1 MNDQTPNGRRQNRVT
16 GTTSDKYTDPQIR
29 SCKRHNGLVHVPS
42 KTGSFLHKCNRHG
55 PRPVQPP
62 YPMFPSWKPP
72 VHFMCPTPRHST
84 LIQVANQ
91 SNNPLP
97 TSCSP
102 RPAPSRPSQ
111 SWFRRH
117 RKCDWI
123 SHRRVGP
130 ANEAYACFLPASLHA
145 EGSGSSK
152 HGGGGSEKH

>member
-1 MNDQTPNGRRQNRVT
+1 MQAAQW
-16 GTTSDKYTDPQIR
+16 
-29 SCKRHNGLVHVPS
+29 PS
-42 KTGSFLHKCNRHG
+42 ACALIHKCNRHG

-62 YPMFPSWKPP
+62 YPMFPSWKPL

-84 LIQVANQ
+84 PIQVVYQ

-130 ANEAYACFLPASLHA
+130 ANEAYACFLPARLHA

-152 HGGGGSEKH
+152 HGGGGSEKHRRRDSARSPDPRLAAVMLVPHLHFVLRAVVV